1 MMLRP
6 AMAAIVLIASASF
19 SSVAYAKGFLFD
31 IHAANCAVSAADAS
45 DCEAAK
51 LKGKK
56 DYANALKGDYQAQR
70 NTAYCLY
77 TGCRGYRMDKAAAC
91 AWRIVIIASGHP
103 KVDPSDTSNLTL
115 CERQLSPAEM
125 TAATGAAHTLFR
137 RIYKRNLPSL

>member
-19 SSVAYAKGFLFD
+19 SFAANAKGFSFD
-31 IHAANCAVSAADAS
+31 SHAATCGASAADAS

-56 DYANALKGDYQAQR
+56 DYASALKGDYQAQR

-77 TGCRGYRMDKAAAC
+77 TGCRGYRTDKAAAC
-91 AWRIVIIASGHP
+91 AWRIVIIASGNP

-125 TAATGAAHTLFR
+125 SAASGAAHTLFR
-137 RIYKRNLPSL
+137 QVYKREMPRL